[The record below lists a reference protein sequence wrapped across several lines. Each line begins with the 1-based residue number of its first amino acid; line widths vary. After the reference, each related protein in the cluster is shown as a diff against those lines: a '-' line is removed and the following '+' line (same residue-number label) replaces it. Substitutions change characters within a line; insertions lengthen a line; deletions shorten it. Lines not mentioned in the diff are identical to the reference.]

1 MKKFYSSSNLNG
13 MAIFSKYNEEHDF
26 TINTF
31 NINAKNP
38 FNVKEAIDELEYIG
52 KEVEKLSNDDVK
64 NANYNSIDSS
74 ILNREFFIL
83 RNHSHQKTGFFIIP
97 FLEYN
102 FDNFYDYFD
111 MFLGF
116 GSLAIISNLK
126 KEEEKNF
133 NLFTEY
139 TLKEIINLAYTY
151 YERDKEELKKFQKE
165 FEQTIRFLFNIDNSR
180 EFKDISPN
188 NLLFIYE
195 FLHKE
200 NSGIFKYRSKID
212 ISYEISDLYH
222 EIFNNF
228 NFTNNKIEDAKLIV
242 KKVKKLSNGNKINL
256 EYSKN
261 YRFSSIFELLY
272 IELIHLSE
280 KDNYYIKQCK
290 CCNKYFITNK
300 SNVSYCDRIQD
311 SNLGKTCK
319 DIGPDKTAL
328 NEKKKDFLINLKAS
342 ISSKK
347 AMDVKRHPDIPEYK
361 ANYDDWK
368 PLAQQYLQDYK
379 NGTLDS
385 KAFEKWLNYTSLE
398 KIKSPLK
405 RIEDFID

>member
-1 MKKFYSSSNLNG
+1 MKKFNSSSDLNG

-38 FNVKEAIDELEYIG
+38 FNVKEAIDELESIG
-52 KEVEKLSNDDVK
+52 KQIEKLSNNDVK
-64 NANYNSIDSS
+64 NANYNSIDSR
-74 ILNREFFIL
+74 ILNREFFIFKS
-83 RNHSHQKTGFFIIP
+83 HSHQKPGFFIIP
-97 FLEYN
+97 FLESN
-102 FDNFYDYFD
+102 FDRFYDYFD
-111 MFLGF
+111 IFLGF

-126 KEEEKNF
+126 KEEEKSF

-139 TLKEIINLAYTY
+139 TLKEIIDLAYTY
-151 YERDKEELKKFQKE
+151 YERDKEALKKFQKE
-165 FEQTIRFLFNIDNSR
+165 FEQTIRFLFNIDNLK

-200 NSGIFKYRSKID
+200 NSGIFKYRNNID
-212 ISYEISDLYH
+212 ISYEMSDLYCD
-222 EIFNNF
+222 IFNKF
-228 NFTNNKIEDAKLIV
+228 NYSDSKIEDAKLIV
-242 KKVKKLSNGNKINL
+242 KKVKKLSDGNKINL
-256 EYSKN
+256 EYSKR

-272 IELIHLSE
+272 IELIHLLE
-280 KDNYYIKQCK
+280 KNNYYIKQCK

-311 SNLGKTCK
+311 STLGKTCK

-347 AMDVKRHPDIPEYK
+347 AMDVKRHPDILEYK